1 MNFRKHHHFWSLVGL
16 LLLSAAAWAQ
26 DQGSVFHWN
35 GKLAADKILEIK
47 NVNGNIDAETT
58 AGDEIQVTAEK
69 SGRDAD
75 KVKIE
80 VVPFAD
86 GVTVCAIYPP
96 GIFGGS
102 AGRCEPGKSYSSNV
116 HGDNARVHFTVL
128 LPKNLRFSG
137 ITVNGDLAAQ
147 DMGRFVHAV
156 SVNGSIRVSTS
167 AWAQADTV
175 NGSITAKMGD
185 AAWMGTL
192 KIASVNGSVELQM
205 PDDLSA
211 DVKFSSVNGEMTS
224 EFPQLTISNGFPV
237 GHSASGTIGK
247 GGRSLVVDTV
257 NGNVDLKKSAGPI

>member
-1 MNFRKHHHFWSLVGL
+1 MKFRRYRNQLLPLVGL
-16 LLLSAAAWAQ
+16 LLLSTTAWAQ
-26 DQGSVFHWN
+26 DQGAVFHWS
-35 GKLAADKILEIK
+35 GELAADKIVEIK

-58 AGDEIQVTAEK
+58 VGDEIQVTAEK

-102 AGRCEPGKSYSSNV
+102 TGRCEPGKSYSSNV
-116 HGDNARVHFTVL
+116 HGDNARVHFTVR

-137 ITVNGDLAAQ
+137 VTVNGDVTAQ

-192 KIASVNGSVELQM
+192 KIASVNGSIELQM
-205 PDDLSA
+205 PDDLNA
-211 DVKFSSVNGEMTS
+211 DVKFSSVNGQMS
-224 EFPQLTISNGFPV
+224 SDFPITISGGFA
-237 GHSASGTIGK
+237 GHNAHGTIGK

-257 NGNVDLKKSAGPI
+257 NGSVELKKSAGTI